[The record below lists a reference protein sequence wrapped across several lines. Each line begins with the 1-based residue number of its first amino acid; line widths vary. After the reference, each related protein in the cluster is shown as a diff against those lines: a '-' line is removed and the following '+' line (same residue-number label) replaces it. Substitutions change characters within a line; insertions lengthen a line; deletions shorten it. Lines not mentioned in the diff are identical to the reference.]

1 MTATVNLPGLAYA
14 ASAVACALL
23 VISEQPLFGLLMLL
37 TGVFVE
43 LALGY
48 MRKVELG

>member
-1 MTATVNLPGLAYA
+1 MTVNIHVPGLAYA

-23 VISEQPLFGLLMLL
+23 VISGQQWFGLLMLA

-43 LALGY
+43 LALGF
-48 MRKVELG
+48 MRKVEGQ